1 MTPYFK
7 RLLIRAARAPGRNLK
22 AASPQ
27 LESGPQKPAKRSSV
41 YHFLHPKIAYA
52 ESCRWDVFSSYSKLV
67 KVHFSHAFSR
77 FSNCCY
83 ARSAHLPCLPARRD
97 VRQLGSLLANRERYR
112 IRSRRSCAVCG
123 SRVFVCAL
131 HLQIRGAWFCCKECF
146 RSLRPEVLL
155 VHGI

>member
-1 MTPYFK
+1 MHLATK
-7 RLLIRAARAPGRNLK
+7 LESQRHHNLNRALRNL
-22 AASPQ
+22 
-27 LESGPQKPAKRSSV
+27 RSAHLSIT
-41 YHFLHPKIAYA
+41 FCIRKSQCA
-52 ESCRWDVFSSYSKLV
+52 ESCGWDVFSSYSKLV

-131 HLQIRGAWFCCKECF
+131 HLHIRGAWFCCKECF